1 MEVGLPFILNKLYN
15 IDMAL
20 RKDNLVSGEIYH
32 IYNRGVDKRDI
43 FMNDEDYFRFIH
55 DLFEF
60 NDVNPSPNLNEILFN
75 QKMKNMEVG
84 LPYIKREPRKIL
96 VEILCYCLMDNH
108 YHLIVRQKS
117 ENGITEF
124 MRKLGTG
131 YTNYFNQKYERTG
144 ALFQG
149 RFKSVCIKNNTHLI
163 YLPIYIHLNP
173 LDFKFHGWREKK
185 IKNYKEAILFL
196 DSYKWSSYMDYTGHK
211 NFPSLIRKDFIL
223 SRIGDEKKFKKE
235 IIDWLKNFDE
245 SQILG
250 VSLE

>member
-1 MEVGLPFILNKLYN
+1 MS
-15 IDMAL
+15 L

-43 FMNDEDYFRFIH
+43 FMDDEDRIRFIH

-60 NDVNPSPNLNEILFN
+60 NDSNPSPNINNILNYKKVKSL
-75 QKMKNMEVG
+75 EVG
-84 LPYIKREPRKIL
+84 LPNIKREPRKVL
-96 VEILCYCLMDNH
+96 VEILAFCMMDNH
-108 YHLIVRQKS
+108 FHLIVRQKT

-149 RFKSVCIKNNTHLI
+149 RFKSVCIKNNSHLL

-173 LDFKFHGWREKK
+173 LDFKFHEWREKK
-185 IKNYKEAILFL
+185 IKNTNEAIKFL
-196 DSYKWSSYMDYTGHK
+196 DSYRWSSYMDYTGQK
-211 NFPSLIRKDFIL
+211 NFPSLINKSFIL
-223 SRIGDEKKFKKE
+223 TRLGDEKKFKKE
-235 IIDWLKNFDE
+235 MIDWLKNFDDSE
-245 SQILG
+245 IIG

>member
-1 MEVGLPFILNKLYN
+1 MSI
-15 IDMAL
+15 

-43 FMNDEDYFRFIH
+43 FMDDEDRFRFIH

-60 NDVNPSPNLNEILFN
+60 NDENAVSNLGIHLNTN
-75 QKMKNMEVG
+75 KTKEVG
-84 LPYIKREPRKIL
+84 LPYINRKPRKVL
-96 VEILCYCLMDNH
+96 VEILAFCMMDNH
-108 YHLIVRQKS
+108 YHMIVRQKA

-149 RFKSVCIKNNTHLI
+149 RFKSVCIKSNAHLM

-173 LDFKFHGWREKK
+173 LDFKFHTWREKK
-185 IKNYKEAILFL
+185 IKNYKEAIEFL
-196 DSYKWSSYMDYTGHK
+196 DSYRWSSYMDYTGQK
-211 NFPSLIRKDFIL
+211 NFPSLIKKDFIL

-235 IIDWLKNFDE
+235 MIDWLKNFDE
-245 SQILG
+245 SQIFG

>member
-1 MEVGLPFILNKLYN
+1 
-15 IDMAL
+15 MAL
-20 RKDNLVSGEIYH
+20 RKDNLVPGEIYH
-32 IYNRGVDKRDI
+32 LYNRGVDKRNI
-43 FMNDEDYFRFIH
+43 FMDEEDRFRFIH

-60 NDVNPSPNLNEILFN
+60 NDSNAVSNLGIHLNTN
-75 QKMKNMEVG
+75 KTKEVG

-108 YHLIVRQKS
+108 YHLIVKQKA

-149 RFKSVCIKNNTHLI
+149 KFKSICIKNDSHLI

-185 IKNYKEAILFL
+185 IKNYKEAIEFL
-196 DSYKWSSYMDYTGHK
+196 DSYRWSSYMDYIGQK
-211 NFPSLIRKDFIL
+211 NFPSLIKKDFIL
-223 SRIGDEKKFKKE
+223 SRIGDKKKFKKE
-235 IIDWLKNFDE
+235 MIDWLRNFDG
-245 SQILG
+245 SQIIS

>member
-1 MEVGLPFILNKLYN
+1 MP
-15 IDMAL
+15 L
-20 RKDNLVSGEIYH
+20 RKNNLVQGEIYH

-43 FMNDEDYFRFIH
+43 FMNDEDRFRFIH

-60 NDVNPSPNLNEILFN
+60 NDANAVSNLGIHLTTN
-75 QKMKNMEVG
+75 KTKEVG
-84 LPYIKREPRKIL
+84 LPYNREPRKIL
-96 VEILCYCLMDNH
+96 VEILAFCLMDNH
-108 YHLIVRQKS
+108 YHIIVRQKT

-124 MRKLGTG
+124 MRKIGTG
-131 YTNYFNQKYERTG
+131 YTNYFNQKYERVG

-149 RFKSVCIKNNTHLI
+149 RFKSVCIKSDAHLM

-185 IKNYKEAILFL
+185 IKNYKEAIEFL
-196 DSYKWSSYMDYTGHK
+196 DSYRWSSYMDYTGQK

-235 IIDWLKNFDE
+235 MIDWLKNFDE
-245 SQILG
+245 FQFLG

>member
-1 MEVGLPFILNKLYN
+1 MSQ
-15 IDMAL
+15 

-43 FMNDEDYFRFIH
+43 FMDDEDRIRFIH

-60 NDVNPSPNLNEILFN
+60 NDIKPSPNLNDLLSN
-75 QKMKNMEVG
+75 NKYLEVG
-84 LPYIKREPRKIL
+84 LPDIKREPRKLL
-96 VEILCYCLMDNH
+96 VEILAFCMMDNH
-108 YHLIVRQKS
+108 FHMIVRQKK

-144 ALFQG
+144 SLFG
-149 RFKSVCIKNNTHLI
+149 GKFKSVCIKSDAHLM

-173 LDFKFHGWREKK
+173 LDFKFHEWREKK
-185 IKNYKEAILFL
+185 IKNIKEAIKFL
-196 DSYKWSSYMDYTGHK
+196 DSYRWSSYMDYTGQK
-211 NFPSLIRKDFIL
+211 NFPSLINKSFIL
-223 SRIGDEKKFKKE
+223 SRISDEKKFKKE
-235 IIDWLKNFDE
+235 MIDWIKNFDE
-245 SQILG
+245 LMIFG

>member
-1 MEVGLPFILNKLYN
+1 MS
-15 IDMAL
+15 L
-20 RKDNLVSGEIYH
+20 RKDNLVSGQIYH

-43 FMNDEDYFRFIH
+43 FMDDDDRFRFIH

-60 NDVNPSPNLNEILFN
+60 NDENPTINLAVNLKSKNNEI
-75 QKMKNMEVG
+75 KEVG
-84 LPYIKREPRKIL
+84 LPKIERRPRKVL
-96 VEILCYCLMDNH
+96 VEILAFCMMDNH
-108 YHLIVRQKS
+108 YHIIVKQKV

-149 RFKSVCIKNNTHLI
+149 RFKSVCIKNDSHLM

-185 IKNYKEAILFL
+185 IKNYKEAIEFL
-196 DSYKWSSYMDYTGHK
+196 DSYRWSSYMDYTGQK
-211 NFPSLIRKDFIL
+211 NFPSLIKKDFIL

-235 IIDWLKNFDE
+235 MIDWLKNFDE
-245 SQILG
+245 SDILG